1 MLTDTSGLD
10 PSRLVVTVDDGWMGY
25 EIKLD
30 DNLIPLGNWDYS
42 LK

>member
-1 MLTDTSGLD
+1 MDTSGLD
-10 PSRLVVTVDDGWMGY
+10 PSRLVVTVDDGWLGI

-30 DNLIPLGNWDYS
+30 DTLIPLGYWDCS